1 MANALTGNFGPLAA
15 IGYVQEQGELGR
27 KRGIDNQL
35 NQLASLSYS
44 ANTPQAQQANLSQ
57 VAALDRSAAAD
68 QQKVFQSQQDRNQQR
83 LYGIAQG
90 FKKVAPANRQAYY
103 DNWAVPQLRAMGLG
117 DQPAYDENGV
127 MSLADQIIAM
137 GPGGTASGAVQ
148 SQKVGEDGFI
158 YNTFRDGRIVNTGV
172 KADRQAWFRDQPGF
186 EPEIINKDGSARP
199 VGGAPSA
206 TASPNQGVSV
216 GSGTGAVRMNIE
228 GIPVAQQQ
236 RMAQTAS
243 LMQQAGYPDEEIMTF
258 LQSQLPPSSPGLP
271 QAGSMPAQ
279 PVSRA
284 RPTAAQDAQATEMAR
299 QQVQLAALP
308 TRLQLEN
315 DAALTRASG
324 ESQVKAQAEQ
334 AATNRSNSIAA
345 KVYEEGMGGAIRAL
359 AGSST
364 GPIVGRLPA
373 LTSEQQIAEGGISAM
388 APVLKQMFRV
398 AGEGTFTDK
407 DQDLLMAMLP
417 TRKDSPE
424 AREAKAANVDNIVRA
439 KLNMGP
445 PQKATNPKTGET
457 LYLRFGQWVKK

>member
-1 MANALTGNFGPLAA
+1 MAEFYNSWATGQANGLARLKAITERDQRAELQDLGPKVISGDLAA
-15 IGYVQEQGELGR
+15 TDRAY
-27 KRGIDNQL
+27 
-35 NQLASLSYS
+35 
-44 ANTPQAQQANLSQ
+44 
-57 VAALDRSAAAD
+57 ALDPKTAQAY
-68 QQKVFQSQQDRNQQR
+68 QGQQDRERQQLVGLAR
-83 LYGIAQG
+83 TLTNAAANPQYQAAVYKTAVPFLARRFGAENIPQEWDSATVMPIAQQILDLD
-90 FKKVAPANRQAYY
+90 KNTP
-103 DNWAVPQLRAMGLG
+103 
-117 DQPAYDENGV
+117 
-127 MSLADQIIAM
+127 SL
-137 GPGGTASGAVQ
+137 GGTGGTVQ
-148 SQKVGEDGFI
+148 SQKIGDDGFI
-158 YNTFRDGRIVNTGV
+158 YNTFRDGRMVNTGI

-186 EPEIINKDGSARP
+186 EPEIINKDGSVRSLGSS
-199 VGGAPSA
+199 GGAM
-206 TASPNQGVSV
+206 ASTPAGQGVQV
-216 GSGTGAVRMNIE
+216 GSGAGAVRMNIE
-228 GIPVAQQQ
+228 GIPAAQQQ
-236 RMAQTAS
+236 RMAQTVS
-243 LMQQAGYPDEEIMTF
+243 LMQQAGYSEEEIMGF
-258 LQSQLPPSSPGLP
+258 LQSQLPPDSPGLP
-271 QAGSMPAQ
+271 QAGSAPMQ
-279 PVSRA
+279 PMSRA
-284 RPTAAQDAQATEMAR
+284 RPSAAQEAQATEMAR

-315 DAALTRASG
+315 DAALSRASG

-334 AATNRSNSIAA
+334 AATSRSNNTAA

-373 LTSEQQIAEGGISAM
+373 LTSDQQIAEGGISAM

>member
-1 MANALTGNFGPLAA
+1 MDFQKNFLSSLGAGYE
-15 IGYVQEQGELGR
+15 IGSKIKERQDSNR
-27 KRGIDNQL
+27 L
-35 NQLASLSYS
+35 NQLAQVAYS
-44 ANTPQAQQANLSQ
+44 APAEQQQAAIGQAMGIDRAAGSELEKQVATTEERRNSTMVNMAKLLTSAPEQARPALWQRFVPTLSQ
-57 VAALDRSAAAD
+57 FGLSELPTEYNAQTAPVIDQAAKSL
-68 QQKVFQSQQDRNQQR
+68 V
-83 LYGIAQG
+83 
-90 FKKVAPANRQAYY
+90 QAY
-103 DNWAVPQLRAMGLG
+103 AG
-117 DQPAYDENGV
+117 NG
-127 MSLADQIIAM
+127 
-137 GPGGTASGAVQ
+137 TVQ
-148 SQKVGEDGFI
+148 SQKIGEDGYI

-186 EPEIINKDGSARP
+186 EPEIINKDGTVRALGASGGAMASSP
-199 VGGAPSA
+199 VG
-206 TASPNQGVSV
+206 QGVSV
-216 GSGTGAVRMNIE
+216 GSGTGAVQMNIE
-228 GIPVAQQQ
+228 GIPAVQQQ
-236 RMAQTAS
+236 RMAQTVS
-243 LMQQAGYPDEEIMTF
+243 LMRQAGYPENEIDAF
-258 LQSQLPPSSPGLP
+258 VAGQLPPDVPGLP
-271 QAGSMPAQ
+271 QAGSAPTQ
-279 PVSRA
+279 PMSRA
-284 RPTAAQDAQATEMAR
+284 RPSAAQEAQATEMAR

-308 TRLQLEN
+308 ARLQLEN
-315 DAALTRASG
+315 DAALSRASG

-334 AATNRSNSIAA
+334 AATNRTNSTAA
-345 KVYEEGMGGAIRAL
+345 KVYDEGMGGAIRAL

-373 LTSEQQIAEGGISAM
+373 LTSDQQIAEGGISAM